1 MSKIWVIIF
10 SKGEKAM
17 IKVINLKFEMKSEN
31 EKNANLSD
39 LRSSDVYR
47 YFAHINGL
55 TPMANMRKER
65 SECCGYRFED

>member
-1 MSKIWVIIF
+1 MT
-10 SKGEKAM
+10 
-17 IKVINLKFEMKSEN
+17 KVIYLNFEMKEKN
-31 EKNANLSD
+31 EKNASGID

-65 SECCGYRFED
+65 SEYFDYHYEG